1 MMLSLSVSVKKY
13 LFVIDSSEY
22 EFDVGT
28 YINIYYPLQVYCR
41 HNNHALCK
49 TLLTTSAQLSNH
61 PDKVQTKIKPMQ
73 CWHSSPDIPTLYF
86 NFSPQGGCKLYLQDS
101 DAGQERKTKINYQ
114 SIYFPD
120 ILYFWSKIQPEH
132 LSPSPHFLLSI

>member
-1 MMLSLSVSVKKY
+1 MQIFIFDQCLMMLSLSVSVKKY

-61 PDKVQTKIKPMQ
+61 PDKVQTKFKPMQ
-73 CWHSSPDIPTLYF
+73 C
-86 NFSPQGGCKLYLQDS
+86 
-101 DAGQERKTKINYQ
+101 
-114 SIYFPD
+114 
-120 ILYFWSKIQPEH
+120 
-132 LSPSPHFLLSI
+132 